1 MSIWGRRDGE
11 PPDEETPE
19 SRAEARESQAGAPRS
34 QAEVHDAQEPA
45 AEHGAGEPAPAFWRA
60 QGETPASVGRD
71 PADAPQ
77 ADYEHVPDNPPAAG
91 VPTTMS
97 PTPAYAQQ
105 APGQAPAP
113 AASEDPVG
121 ADEPAPI
128 LAGVVIDGD
137 NPVKDPGL
145 TEMPADQAGT
155 HDAQT
160 GGPQET
166 GVQEPTV
173 AVAREPVVNDAEEPA
188 VAEHRGEVQE
198 PAMTEAEQ
206 PSAVPEPAV
215 TEMHQPSVAEPEG
228 PVVSGSP
235 EPAAGGDGRP
245 VAVAVTPQRW
255 SEILVAFV
263 DDPRASVKMA
273 ADAVDEAIDEF
284 VNSVRARQRGLAATW
299 QSDGADTEQLR
310 TALREY
316 RKLGQRVQQLDLGEK
331 TGG

>member
-1 MSIWGRRDGE
+1 ML
-11 PPDEETPE
+11 T
-19 SRAEARESQAGAPRS
+19 
-34 QAEVHDAQEPA
+34 
-45 AEHGAGEPAPAFWRA
+45 
-60 QGETPASVGRD
+60 
-71 PADAPQ
+71 
-77 ADYEHVPDNPPAAG
+77 
-91 VPTTMS
+91 
-97 PTPAYAQQ
+97 
-105 APGQAPAP
+105 
-113 AASEDPVG
+113 
-121 ADEPAPI
+121 
-128 LAGVVIDGD
+128 GVVIDGD

-160 GGPQET
+160 GSPEET
-166 GVQEPTV
+166 GVQEPTA

-188 VAEHRGEVQE
+188 VAAPRGEVQE

-206 PSAVPEPAV
+206 PGAAS
-215 TEMHQPSVAEPEG
+215 
-228 PVVSGSP
+228 
-235 EPAAGGDGRP
+235 EPAAGTAGRP
-245 VAVAVTPQRW
+245 AGAVVTPQRW

-273 ADAVDEAIDEF
+273 ANAVDEAIDEF
-284 VNSVRARQRGLAATW
+284 VTSVRARQRGLAATW

>member
-11 PPDEETPE
+11 PVDEETH
-19 SRAEARESQAGAPRS
+19 ESQAEAPESQAEAPGSQAEAPGS

-45 AEHGAGEPAPAFWRA
+45 AEHRAGEPAPAFWRA
-60 QGETPASVGRD
+60 QGETPAPVGRD
-71 PADAPQ
+71 PADAPPP
-77 ADYEHVPDNPPAAG
+77 DYEHVPDNPPAAG
-91 VPTTMS
+91 V
-97 PTPAYAQQ
+97 
-105 APGQAPAP
+105 
-113 AASEDPVG
+113 
-121 ADEPAPI
+121 
-128 LAGVVIDGD
+128 
-137 NPVKDPGL
+137 
-145 TEMPADQAGT
+145 
-155 HDAQT
+155 
-160 GGPQET
+160 
-166 GVQEPTV
+166 QEPTA

-188 VAEHRGEVQE
+188 VAEPRGEVQE

-206 PSAVPEPAV
+206 PGAAS
-215 TEMHQPSVAEPEG
+215 
-228 PVVSGSP
+228 
-235 EPAAGGDGRP
+235 EPAAGTAGRP
-245 VAVAVTPQRW
+245 AGAVVTPQRW

-284 VNSVRARQRGLAATW
+284 VNSVRARERGLAATW